1 MKKLSLVALLA
12 LGTLGS
18 VSTIQASELEVSGNI
33 GASSNYIWRGMTQ
46 TNDKSSVNG
55 GADLKYNGFYLG
67 TWASN
72 VDFSAYPNANAEVDA
87 YAGYSNT
94 INDFSY
100 DFSYTKIMYPDSHD
114 ESDFDEA
121 KIALGYTLG
130 DLTLGT
136 SYLQTTYQEWGGHK
150 PYYAEATASYDF
162 KILSLDTSYGD
173 YEKTGNNYT
182 VGVSKS
188 VKIEG
193 QAVKLALVYASFTS
207 DDITVVPDQKNLF
220 ATAKYSF

>member
-18 VSTIQASELEVSGNI
+18 VSTIQASELEVSGNV
-33 GASSNYIWRGMTQ
+33 GAASNYIWRGLTQ
-46 TNDKSSVNG
+46 TRDKSSING
-55 GADLKYNGFYLG
+55 GADLKYNGLYVG

-72 VDFSAYPNANAEVDA
+72 VDFATQANYELDA

-100 DFSYTKIMYPDSHD
+100 DFSYIKYMYPDSND
-114 ESDFDEA
+114 ESDFDEV
-121 KIALGYTLG
+121 KIMVGYTIG
-130 DLTLGT
+130 DLLLGT
-136 SYLQTTYQEWGGHK
+136 SYSKAVYQEWGGHK
-150 PYYAEATASYDF
+150 PSYIEGTASYDF

-173 YEKTGNNYT
+173 YEDVGNNYT

-188 VKIEG
+188 LTIEG
-193 QAVKLALVYASFTS
+193 QAIKLGLIYASLNS
-207 DDITVVPDQKNLF
+207 DISNEENQKNLF
-220 ATAKYSF
+220 VTAKYSF

>member
-18 VSTIQASELEVSGNI
+18 VSIIQANELEVSGNV
-33 GASSNYIWRGMTQ
+33 GATSNYIWRGMTQ
-46 TNDKSSVNG
+46 TKDKSSVNG
-55 GADLKYNGFYLG
+55 GADLKYNGFYAG

-72 VDFSAYPNANAEVDA
+72 VDFGTEANFELDA
-87 YAGYSNT
+87 YIGYSNI

-121 KIALGYTLG
+121 KLTLGYLIG

-136 SYLQTTYQEWGGHK
+136 SYLQTVYQEWGGHK
-150 PYYAEATASYDF
+150 PSYAEATASYDF

-173 YEKTGNNYT
+173 YEDIGTNYT

-188 VKIEG
+188 VKIEE
-193 QAVKLALVYASFTS
+193 QAIKLALVYASFNS
-207 DDITVVPDQKNLF
+207 DASNDKDEKNLF
-220 ATAKYSF
+220 VTAKYSF

>member
-1 MKKLSLVALLA
+1 MKNLSLVALLA

-46 TNDKSSVNG
+46 TKDKSAVNG
-55 GADLKYNGFYLG
+55 GVDLKYNGFYLG

-72 VDFSAYPNANAEVDA
+72 VDFGTQANYELDGYV
-87 YAGYSNT
+87 GYSNT

-136 SYLQTTYQEWGGHK
+136 SYAQATYQEWGGNK
-150 PYYAEATASYDF
+150 LAYAEATASYDF